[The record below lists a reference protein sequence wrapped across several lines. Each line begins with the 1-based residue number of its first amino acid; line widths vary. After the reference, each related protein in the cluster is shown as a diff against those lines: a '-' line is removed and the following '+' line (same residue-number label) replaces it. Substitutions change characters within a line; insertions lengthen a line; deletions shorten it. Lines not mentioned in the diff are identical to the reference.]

1 MASNP
6 LQSFQKLSRPVWQL
20 LISVFFAGMGL
31 RLQWLFLNFH
41 LEDIGFTR
49 DLIGYANAV
58 PAVSM
63 IILGIPAGIMAPRI
77 GYVVSLRSAAWLAA
91 GGLLLIGWAPSTAV
105 VFVGLFIFGLGN
117 SLIMATTPALL
128 QKIAPPAQ
136 RVTAFS
142 YYGALGTAA
151 GFVGNVFGGYLP
163 DLLGG
168 LNRVIFLMAVV
179 FALSTIPLSW
189 LKRERSEGVSSFKM
203 HNPRLWVRLLIP
215 NTIVSLGAGLVMPFL
230 NLYLAEKFS
239 LSFEWI
245 GFLFGISALATSI
258 TILIQPF
265 LVEKMGKVGA
275 IATSQGAALP
285 FILILAYVP
294 FLPLVTVALFVR
306 ESLMNAAN
314 PIYQALSM
322 QLLHEDEAAA
332 FMITYNAFWRI
343 GWAISSSISGEIQAA
358 LGLEA
363 FNYLFAAMFL
373 LYGTAISL
381 LLIFFWRSR
390 WQIEAAAM
398 ETAG

>member
-6 LQSFQKLSRPVWQL
+6 FQSFQKLSRPVWQL

-63 IILGIPAGIMAPRI
+63 ILLGIPAGIMAPRI
-77 GYVVSLRSAAWLAA
+77 GYVVSLRAAAWLAA

-142 YYGALGTAA
+142 YYGALSTAA

-189 LKRERSEGVSSFKM
+189 LNRERHESVRTFKM

-215 NTIVSLGAGLVMPFL
+215 NTVVSFGAGLVMPFL

-285 FILILAYVP
+285 FIMILAYVP

-306 ESLMNAAN
+306 EALMNAAN

-332 FMITYNAFWRI
+332 FMISYNAFWRI

-381 LLIFFWRSR
+381 LLLFFWRTR
-390 WQIEAAAM
+390 WQIEAAAV
-398 ETAG
+398 EAAG